1 MSATRAI
8 IERRRGNRRDLFVA
22 QLPEIARMLANGTQA
37 GLSMPQAVR
46 MASRELADPAGAEL
60 RRASEART
68 IAPGT
73 TTVTDGPWAETRE
86 QVGGSY
92 IIDTDDLDDLLD
104 CCRLLAATGDA
115 VEVRQC
121 VSPEER
127 PA

>member
-1 MSATRAI
+1 MTEYVVLLMGDAERWWTDLTEEQRREGYAAHGRFSTEL
-8 IERRRGNRRDLFVA
+8 ERRGHRITG
-22 QLPEIARMLANGTQA
+22 
-37 GLSMPQAVR
+37 
-46 MASRELADPAGAEL
+46 GAEL

-68 IAPGT
+68 IAPDT

-86 QVGGSY
+86 QVGGFY
-92 IIDTDDLDDLLD
+92 IIESSDLDDLLD

-127 PA
+127 PS

>member
-1 MSATRAI
+1 MTEYAVLLLGDAERWWDMTEE
-8 IERRRGNRRDLFVA
+8 ERRAGYAQHDTFSQQVHERGHR
-22 QLPEIARMLANGTQA
+22 ITG
-37 GLSMPQAVR
+37 
-46 MASRELADPAGAEL
+46 GAEL

-86 QVGGSY
+86 QVGGFY
-92 IIDTDDLDDLLD
+92 IIDSDDLDDLLD

-115 VEVRQC
+115 VEVRRC
-121 VSPEER
+121 VSAEER